1 MARAACPDRRLL
13 ESSLR
18 GKARSMLF
26 SNSVVDEFCEEATL
40 PEMRAVEGLLA
51 RQMEVRAANQLER
64 RMRRARFPAAKSLDG
79 YDFSKVSFPDGYGE
93 ADLRSLAFADA
104 RDRGRLRRELDDL
117 LSADLLV
124 LDELGY
130 VPLDVEG
137 ARLLF
142 QVMSAPEGTQSLIVT
157 TNIEFSRWGTVF
169 GDDKMAAAV
178 VDRLVYTGRLV
189 EFNGASYR
197 MENALMLGKGEAE

>member
-79 YDFSKVSFPDGYGE
+79 YDFSQVSFPDGYGE
-93 ADLRSLAFADA
+93 ADLRSLAFIDA
-104 RDRGRLRRELDDL
+104 FVLRVT
-117 LSADLLV
+117 LSWFLGDKLGWGLYGYI
-124 LDELGY
+124 LGY
-130 VPLDVEG
+130 ALAAYGMAIPG
-137 ARLLF
+137 
-142 QVMSAPEGTQSLIVT
+142 LIYYFFFPWYKRKLVT
-157 TNIEFSRWGTVF
+157 
-169 GDDKMAAAV
+169 D
-178 VDRLVYTGRLV
+178 
-189 EFNGASYR
+189 
-197 MENALMLGKGEAE
+197 

>member
-18 GKARSMLF
+18 GKARWMLF

-79 YDFSKVSFPDGYGE
+79 YDFSQVSFPDGYGE
-93 ADLRSLAFADA
+93 ADLRSLAFIDACQDFVFHGKTGRGKTHLAIAVGAAAVRAGKSVRFFTVAQLVMHLADA

-137 ARLLF
+137 A
-142 QVMSAPEGTQSLIVT
+142 
-157 TNIEFSRWGTVF
+157 
-169 GDDKMAAAV
+169 
-178 VDRLVYTGRLV
+178 
-189 EFNGASYR
+189 
-197 MENALMLGKGEAE
+197 

>member
-79 YDFSKVSFPDGYGE
+79 YDFSLTCVKISDTQ
-93 ADLRSLAFADA
+93 A
-104 RDRGRLRRELDDL
+104 RGIKR
-117 LSADLLV
+117 
-124 LDELGY
+124 
-130 VPLDVEG
+130 P
-137 ARLLF
+137 
-142 QVMSAPEGTQSLIVT
+142 
-157 TNIEFSRWGTVF
+157 
-169 GDDKMAAAV
+169 
-178 VDRLVYTGRLV
+178 
-189 EFNGASYR
+189 
-197 MENALMLGKGEAE
+197 